1 MSYTI
6 ETSVP
11 LPARRGGRPAG
22 AKYPLEQM
30 DVGHSFLV
38 ASEVKPATVR
48 SALGNFS
55 KNNPAYKFTMRAV
68 DGGVR
73 VWRVKAEDTAQ

>member
-1 MSYTI
+1 MAYTI
-6 ETSVP
+6 DTSIPV
-11 LPARRGGRPAG
+11 PARRGGRPSG
-22 AKYPLEQM
+22 TKYPLEQM

-38 ASEVKPATVR
+38 ASDVKPATVR

-55 KNNPAYKFTMRAV
+55 KNNPDYKFTMRTV

-73 VWRVKAEDTAQ
+73 VWRVKADDAPQ